1 MLKWDSI
8 MINIDSYNITVDYIN
23 IEFVFK
29 KNRIKEISMAA
40 VAKFGYNLI
49 FERNSRFELNM
60 TLSYIWS
67 LTISYHLSS
76 VLYLQLINKLLLK
89 TIVSGIQRISLASN
103 NIRTLPDEIGNCCE
117 LQELYLSNNSKLSSI
132 PSSAGHLR
140 CVRSSSFLS
149 LSTGSFYCC
158 LLECNTFYYIRY

>member
-1 MLKWDSI
+1 

-60 TLSYIWS
+60 TLLYI
-67 LTISYHLSS
+67 
-76 VLYLQLINKLLLK
+76 
-89 TIVSGIQRISLASN
+89 
-103 NIRTLPDEIGNCCE
+103 
-117 LQELYLSNNSKLSSI
+117 
-132 PSSAGHLR
+132 
-140 CVRSSSFLS
+140 
-149 LSTGSFYCC
+149 
-158 LLECNTFYYIRY
+158 